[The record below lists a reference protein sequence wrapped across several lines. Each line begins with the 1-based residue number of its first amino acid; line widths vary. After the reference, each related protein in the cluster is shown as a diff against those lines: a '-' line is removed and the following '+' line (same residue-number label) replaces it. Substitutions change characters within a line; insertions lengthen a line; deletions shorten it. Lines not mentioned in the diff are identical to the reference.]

1 MTSPTAG
8 QPGTGYAPDTGTGY
22 TPDAYGNTTQPL
34 SGASSVS
41 AGTTDEPREHNAS
54 VGDLIGQ
61 VSRDMSTLM
70 RQELELAKAE
80 LKQEANEAT
89 TIAKEEVNKATAIA
103 KEEANKATTIAKEEA
118 TKAGKGAG
126 MLGGAAFAGVMLVL
140 FLSLAAM
147 WGLAYLFDNLAW
159 ATLVVAVVWGLI
171 AAVLAAMGRKKLKQV
186 DPKRL
191 KQVDPK
197 RLTQVDLSRFK
208 TINPKPEQTV
218 ETLKQVPD
226 AVKPH

>member
-8 QPGTGYAPDTGTGY
+8 QPGTGYAPDAGVGY

-34 SGASSVS
+34 SGASPVGGDS
-41 AGTTDEPREHNAS
+41 AGHEQKTS

-89 TIAKEEVNKATAIA
+89 TIAKEEVGKATAIA

-126 MLGGAAFAGVMLVL
+126 MLGGAAFAGALLVV

-147 WGLAYLFDNLAW
+147 WGLAYLFDNIAW
-159 ATLVVAVVWGLI
+159 AALVVAVIWGLI

-197 RLTQVDLSRFK
+197 RVTQVDLSRFK
-208 TINPKPEQTV
+208 SINPKPEQTV